1 MAWESWNGILQVR
14 FFSEKFPFKSFQTVK
29 FIINQTILG
38 WIDLKKSAWVQCN
51 YLYKGPYIVNISSF
65 CRFY

>member
-29 FIINQTILG
+29 FKINHTILG
-38 WIDLKKSAWVQCN
+38 WIDLKKVLGYN
-51 YLYKGPYIVNISSF
+51 VIIFKKDPIL
-65 CRFY
+65 